1 MRNSDQMTIGKT
13 HPTLVLVRNGIRY
26 QKNFKLAQS
35 GILFTDFY
43 SANPLC
49 SPSRAAL
56 LTGRLPIR
64 KGFYTD
70 NMKMRNAYT
79 PQNIAGGIKDSEK
92 LMSESLKEAG
102 YATGLVGKW
111 HLGHQ
116 QKYLPLNH
124 GFDEW
129 FGAPNCHF
137 GPYDDKKTP
146 NIPVYKY
153 VSDEIRELG
162 RTNLFQGMNQ
172 WQEDTMKS
180 SKSTEQNQFQIT
192 PLN

>member
-1 MRNSDQMTIGKT
+1 M
-13 HPTLVLVRNGIRY
+13 RY
-26 QKNFKLAQS
+26 QKKFKLAQS

-64 KGFYTD
+64 NGFYTD

>member
-1 MRNSDQMTIGKT
+1 MSINSKFETFISLNCRDLAIKK
-13 HPTLVLVRNGIRY
+13 I
-26 QKNFKLAQS
+26 KLARS

-64 KGFYTD
+64 NGFYTD

-92 LMSESLKEAG
+92 LMSESLKETG

-116 QKYLPLNH
+116 EKYLLLNH

>member
-1 MRNSDQMTIGKT
+1 M
-13 HPTLVLVRNGIRY
+13 
-26 QKNFKLAQS
+26 
-35 GILFTDFY
+35 
-43 SANPLC
+43 
-49 SPSRAAL
+49 

-64 KGFYTD
+64 NGFYTD

-79 PQNIAGGIKDSEK
+79 PQDIVGGIKDSEK

-102 YATGLVGKW
+102 YATGLIGKW

-116 QKYLPLNH
+116 EKYLPLNH

-146 NIPVYKY
+146 NIPVYKC
-153 VSDEIRELG
+153 VTLCTVI
-162 RTNLFQGMNQ
+162 
-172 WQEDTMKS
+172 
-180 SKSTEQNQFQIT
+180 
-192 PLN
+192 

>member
-1 MRNSDQMTIGKT
+1 MTIGKT
-13 HPTLVLVRNGIRY
+13 HPTLVLVSNGMRY
-26 QKNFKLAQS
+26 QTKFKLAQS

-64 KGFYTD
+64 NGFYTD

-116 QKYLPLNH
+116 ERYLPLNH

-153 VSDEIRELG
+153 VSVRIREQG
-162 RTNLFQGMNQ
+162 QINLFQGMNQ
-172 WQEDTMKS
+172 WQEDTMMS